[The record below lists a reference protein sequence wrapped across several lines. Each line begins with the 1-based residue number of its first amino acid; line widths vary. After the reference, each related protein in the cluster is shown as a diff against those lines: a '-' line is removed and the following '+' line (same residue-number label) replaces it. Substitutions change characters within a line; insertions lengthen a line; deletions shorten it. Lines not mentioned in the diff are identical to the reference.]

1 MRRQTEILEAAAPV
15 RAQKLDPARLPLN
28 FSSPD
33 ATADGGER
41 TVTLAVDR
49 IVMARRISDV
59 AMKINLPLAAYR
71 GVAIR
76 VIPIS
81 EEQERIAVVLSHT
94 DPGLEVTLFEAA
106 DDSEVIA
113 EWRKWGSTLALPLVM
128 EDAEGRAIVA
138 GDRLGEVE
146 VARPRPRR
154 ARSFL
159 KNRRPRFLQRR
170 RHGQLSLVPFVHRDE
185 REIIARS

>member
-1 MRRQTEILEAAAPV
+1 VRRHTEILETAAPV

-28 FSSPD
+28 FKSPD
-33 ATADGGER
+33 AFADGGAR
-41 TVTLAVDR
+41 TVTLDADR

-59 AMKINLPLAAYR
+59 AMKINLPLTAYR

-76 VIPIS
+76 LLPDA
-81 EEQERIAVVLSHT
+81 EGQEHIAVVLSHT
-94 DPGLEVTLFEAA
+94 DPGLEVALYEAD

-113 EWRKWGSTLALPLVM
+113 EWRKWGSTLGLPLLM
-128 EDAEGRAIVA
+128 EGVDGHMIAAEEK
-138 GDRLGEVE
+138 LGEVE
-146 VARPRPRR
+146 VSRPRPRR

-159 KNRRPRFLQRR
+159 KSRRPRFLTRR
-170 RHGQLSLVPFVHRDE
+170 RAGKPSLVPFVHFDE